1 MNNYQ
6 IIALI
11 LTSSVL
17 SAFITVC
24 FQWIFKFLDYRLDY
38 KKKVID
44 KRINAYENINSITWQ
59 LGFITQDG
67 EKAWSAI
74 FSSKNYFDNF
84 VVELILLR
92 KNQIWLSERL
102 VDKLLELNV
111 FLTNIQNLN
120 NPFTDEEYIALG
132 IQNFLRIRE
141 FRVQIENIYR
151 HDFSELYKVN
161 KFLKNELDREKS
173 FDIYKSDNF

>member
-24 FQWIFKFLDYRLDY
+24 FQWVFKFLDYRLDY

-44 KRINAYENINSITWQ
+44 KRINAYENINLITWQ
-59 LGFITQDG
+59 LGLITHDG
-67 EKAWSAI
+67 EKAWSGV
-74 FSSKNYFDNF
+74 FSSKNDFDDF
-84 VVELILLR
+84 VVKLVLLR

-102 VDKLLELNV
+102 VDELQLCEVSDFVPFQHYISSTLIELSLKLK
-111 FLTNIQNLN
+111 
-120 NPFTDEEYIALG
+120 
-132 IQNFLRIRE
+132 
-141 FRVQIENIYR
+141 
-151 HDFSELYKVN
+151 KV
-161 KFLKNELDREKS
+161 R
-173 FDIYKSDNF
+173 